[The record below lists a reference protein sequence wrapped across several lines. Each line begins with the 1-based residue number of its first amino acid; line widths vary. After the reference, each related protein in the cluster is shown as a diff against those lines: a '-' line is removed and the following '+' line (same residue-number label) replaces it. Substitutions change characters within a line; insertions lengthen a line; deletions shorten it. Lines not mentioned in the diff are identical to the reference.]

1 MRWLSLSKA
10 AKALGT
16 NGSLARMLTGF
27 RVRAQQQAMAAAVE
41 RALAER
47 EQLVVEAG
55 TGVGKTFA
63 YLIPGLLFDGKLI
76 ISTGTKNLQDQLYFK
91 DLPLVRQALDVR
103 CRLAL
108 LKGRANYLCHYR
120 LELAQTE
127 VSHLDRAELQHVL
140 DWSRG
145 TRSGDLGECE
155 GFSEGSPWRPRITST
170 PDNCLGTECPYLAEC
185 YVAKARREAQEADL
199 VVINHHLLLADMTLK
214 DAGFGELLPTADGI
228 ILDEAH
234 QLPEVASLF
243 FDAAISS
250 RQLIELARDSLAEQK
265 RDAADM
271 PDLAERAQAL
281 EQRAADF
288 RRQLG
293 DQPQRLAWDALAAQ
307 TEVAPALAALGQAM
321 AALREGLDKA
331 AERGKGLATCLR
343 RSEVLDQRLRQFDDP
358 EAHMVRWLEITARG
372 FVLHRTPLDIASA
385 FQRQQ
390 SRAEC
395 AWVFTSATLAV
406 GEQFTHFQ
414 RRLGLTEPTCLQLDS
429 PFDYT
434 HNARLYVPRRIP
446 EPNAPTHTRSLMA
459 EALPLL
465 HANGGRAFLL
475 FTSFRALHEAT
486 DLLQQQSSLPLFV
499 QGSCPRTHLLE
510 RFRTA
515 GNGIL
520 LGTNSFWE
528 GVDVRGSALS
538 LVVIDRLPFAA
549 IGDPVLQAQS
559 NAIAERGGNPF
570 AEQHL
575 PRAVIALKQGV
586 GRLIRDTT
594 DRGLLMIGDRRL
606 LERAY
611 GRVFVNSLPPFPLI
625 RERAEALQFIA
636 EEAMHAAVGH

>member
-1 MRWLSLSKA
+1 MSKA
-10 AKALGT
+10 AKALGST
-16 NGSLARMLTGF
+16 GPLAQILTGF
-27 RVRAQQQAMAAAVE
+27 RVRTQQQAMAAAVE
-41 RALAER
+41 HALTAR

-63 YLIPGLLFDGKLI
+63 YLVPGLLFDGKLI
-76 ISTGTKNLQDQLYFK
+76 VSTGTKNLQDQLYFK

-127 VSHLDRAELQHVL
+127 VRHLDRADLRQVMA
-140 DWSRG
+140 WARV
-145 TRSGDLGECE
+145 TRTGDLSECE
-155 GFSEGSPWRPRITST
+155 GFPEGSPWRPRITST
-170 PDNCLGTECPYLAEC
+170 ADNCLGTECPYLSEC
-185 YVAKARREAQEADL
+185 FVAKARREAQEADL

-243 FDAAISS
+243 FDAAVSS

-265 RDAADM
+265 REAADM

-281 EQRAADF
+281 EQRVAAL
-288 RRQLG
+288 RLQLG
-293 DQPQRLAWDALAAQ
+293 EQSQRLAWDTLASQAEVTTALAG
-307 TEVAPALAALGQAM
+307 LGQAM
-321 AALREGLDKA
+321 AALREGLTKA

-343 RSEVLDQRLRQFDDP
+343 RSEDLDQRLRQFDDP

-385 FQRQQ
+385 FQRHQNRTA
-390 SRAEC
+390 S

-406 GEQFTHFQ
+406 GAQFEHFQ
-414 RRLGLTEPTCLQLDS
+414 RRLGLIEPTCLQLDS

-434 HNARLYVPRRIP
+434 QNARLYVPRQIP
-446 EPNAPTHTRSLMA
+446 EPNAPTHTRRLLA

-486 DLLQQQSSLPLFV
+486 ALLQQQSSLPLFV

-510 RFRTA
+510 QFRTA

-528 GVDVRGSALS
+528 GVDVRGPALS

-570 AEQHL
+570 AEQQL

-606 LERAY
+606 LERSY
-611 GRVFVNSLPPFPLI
+611 GRVFLNSLPPFPLL
-625 RERAEALQFIA
+625 RERAQALQFIA
-636 EEAMHAAVGH
+636 EEDRDATVSH